1 MHRIGYV
8 QKRALVAGLAV
19 LGIDPGKEKHVGQL
33 LNPEGLPLG
42 KAFTVPVSHAG
53 YTETLW
59 KELATRLP
67 AHDPA
72 HLVIA
77 IETACNLWNTLA
89 AYLHDQGYTVLLVSP
104 LTTHHARPLHNHD
117 FSRTDPRDAF
127 LIAEQAYR
135 GHFDAYR
142 VFDDQLETM
151 HQLSLAYYKLAK
163 DKQRVRQR
171 LRSLMEMYFPEYLQA
186 FDLESKTSL
195 YLLERAFLPHH
206 FLEMDLQT
214 EARQIGARSRQ
225 KHGLK
230 TLQRLQA
237 WAATSIGVPARPRE
251 EALRLVLDGW
261 LAELRTLH
269 AQIAQLQKVLIQQ
282 AQSLPVFQILVS
294 IPNLAPWLVA
304 LFIAE
309 CRGLDANTHYKQIE
323 KFAGTN
329 LRLADSGNYNGP
341 RRISRLG
348 NRRLRKVL
356 FQMTVQ
362 TAKVVPQ
369 VRRRFLQRQL
379 QKGAY
384 RKSIIAASSQLLR
397 LIHAL
402 IKENRIYQPVR
413 KWNRQ
418 LAPLEK
424 AYAEK
429 KAAAKRRAAA

>member
-1 MHRIGYV
+1 
-8 QKRALVAGLAV
+8 
-19 LGIDPGKEKHVGQL
+19 
-33 LNPEGLPLG
+33 
-42 KAFTVPVSHAG
+42 
-53 YTETLW
+53 
-59 KELATRLP
+59 
-67 AHDPA
+67 
-72 HLVIA
+72 
-77 IETACNLWNTLA
+77 
-89 AYLHDQGYTVLLVSP
+89 
-104 LTTHHARPLHNHD
+104 
-117 FSRTDPRDAF
+117 
-127 LIAEQAYR
+127 
-135 GHFDAYR
+135 
-142 VFDDQLETM
+142 
-151 HQLSLAYYKLAK
+151 
-163 DKQRVRQR
+163 
-171 LRSLMEMYFPEYLQA
+171 MEMYIPEYLQA
-186 FDLESKTSL
+186 FDLESQTSL

-214 EARQIGARSRQ
+214 EARQICAHSRQ

-230 TLQRLQA
+230 TLQRIQA

-261 LAELRTLH
+261 LAQLRTLH
-269 AQIAQLQKVLIQQ
+269 AQIAQLQKVLIRQ
-282 AQSLPVFQILVS
+282 AQSLPVFQLLVS

-356 FQMTVQ
+356 FLMTVQ

-369 VRRRFLQRQL
+369 VRRQFLQRQL
-379 QKGAY
+379 KKGAY
-384 RKSIIAASSQLLR
+384 RKSIIAVSSQLLR
-397 LIHAL
+397 LILAL
-402 IKENRIYQPVR
+402 IKENRSYQPVR

-418 LAPLEK
+418 LAPLEQ
-424 AYAEK
+424 AYTEK